1 MGVIPPKEIKIKDA
15 GVLTISEIKGKGLVQ
30 NSDGSPVNE
39 YSYSNASFDFTLG
52 DEYFFPKQFHDDLKN
67 AANERSLASV
77 NDLPDSVRQD
87 LLKNDIR
94 LCTANNGFLRIPK
107 FSSVVIST
115 YENVNLPN
123 DVAGR
128 FDLRI
133 KWAMM
138 GLILQVGTQI
148 EPGYNGKLWGL
159 LHNFSGE
166 EVIIGFHSID
176 HRLLTAEFCYTTQPA
191 APTKGKEKKP
201 VTIRD
206 FLGKYPVNS
215 GSIQNYFEQFS
226 KMSEDLDKK
235 VSAEIQKISTFNEST
250 TQLINSRI
258 ATEVAAIQQLRTSID
273 NSQQQ
278 VQALSTRVHDRRST
292 QLQWFLTIGIFII
305 SVACPILI
313 SKFMFDKDDYQ
324 LFDNTKQLNEELNK
338 TNSTIQ
344 NLLNESAKKDTVI
357 AKLNKRLSNAE
368 KKLPK

>member
-1 MGVIPPKEIKIKDA
+1 MGVIFPKKVKIKEA
-15 GVLTISEIKGKGLVQ
+15 GVLTISEIKEMGLIQ
-30 NSDGSPVNE
+30 NSDGAPVNE

-52 DEYFFPKQFHDDLKN
+52 DEYFFPKQFHDDLKK
-67 AANERSLASV
+67 AATEKGLASV
-77 NDLPDSVRQD
+77 NDLPDSFRQD

-94 LCTANNGFLRIPK
+94 LCSANNGFLRIPK

-115 YENVNLPN
+115 YESVNLPN

-128 FDLRI
+128 FDLRV

-148 EPGYNGKLWGL
+148 EPGYSGRLWGL

-166 EVIIGFHSID
+166 EVIIGFRSND
-176 HRLLTAEFCYTTQPA
+176 HRLLTAEFYYTTQPA

-201 VTIRD
+201 GTIKD
-206 FLGKYPVNS
+206 FLAKYPVNS

-235 VSAEIQKISTFNEST
+235 VSAEIQKISTFNETT

-258 ATEVAAIQQLRTSID
+258 ATEISAIQQLRSNVD
-273 NSQQQ
+273 SSQQQ
-278 VQALSTRVHDRRST
+278 VRDLSTRVSDKRST
-292 QLQWFLTIGIFII
+292 QLQWFLTISIFVI

-313 SKFMFDKDDYQ
+313 SKFMFDKDDYD
-324 LFDNTKQLNEELNK
+324 LFDKTKQLNEEINK
-338 TNSTIQ
+338 TNKSIQ
-344 NLLNESAKKDTVI
+344 ILLSESAKKDSVI
-357 AKLNKRLSNAE
+357 NELNKRLTNAE